1 VFWFAGPWDD
11 DQVSAEGTDTCDL
24 LYLGESLRWTD
35 GAQGGVQAPVERGVG
50 NSVQALDLDCG
61 KPIDRRHRPE
71 RVGSGNA
78 PFGIRVKWSDDT
90 IVFSRKSA
98 ASERAAGARASVVEE
113 CSIAQDTDR
122 RFSSIAVAP

>member
-98 ASERAAGARASVVEE
+98 ASDELREPARV
-113 CSIAQDTDR
+113 
-122 RFSSIAVAP
+122 SSKSARLRKTQIGVSHPLQ